1 MSYFSRTPSEKL
13 QDYLNRVHLRLKAAT
28 ASHGLGAAAI
38 AALALTVAG
47 VYFANEFAFSNSSVI
62 SARTLLFASVAA
74 VVVFLLIRPL
84 LGLGR
89 GKAAGHIEKQVPA
102 FDGRIDT
109 FVDQTEGKA
118 AGAENPFLDLLA
130 EDTMQV
136 AEAVPAEDVVEA
148 KSIFAYAAAG
158 VAALVVLIWLGNA
171 GPSYWSYGT
180 ARLWGGWLEPS
191 VSPLYQIIVEPGSK
205 TIRQG
210 ADLVVT
216 ARMIGFESP
225 TSQMLAKFESSVG
238 WEEAPMRKELDGA
251 GFEFLFAGVRE
262 PLRYRVA
269 AGGIESEEFQV
280 QVVEMP
286 NVETIRLTYHY
297 PKWAGLEN
305 LVEEDFGDIRAVV
318 GTEVEVE
325 VTLDKPLNDG
335 VLRLNDQESIS
346 MSAKDLTAVGRI
358 KVDKEGQYFVAALYE
373 GEVVRLTDDYF
384 ISLVP
389 DKKPTVKFRRPGRDW
404 RATNIEE
411 VAAEFEAADDFGL
424 RSFNIHYTV
433 NGGEAQS
440 APLPMR
446 RGAKTTRSS
455 HTFYLEEMGDSEPA
469 DSDAATGRP
478 RLVPGDIISYYA
490 AARDAKQSV
499 QTDMYFIEVRPYDF
513 ELREGQSGG
522 GMGMGGQDQQEIS
535 RRQKEIIAGTWNLIQ
550 DSGGTDQRTRAE
562 IRDNAT
568 LLSEIQLTLRDQA
581 KTLAERVRA
590 REIAGRGGEF
600 QKFVENLEKATE
612 YMAPAAAELKAQR
625 LRDSLS
631 PQQKSLQY
639 LRRAESIFRRIEVQ
653 RGRGGGGGGGGQA
666 SQDLLEMFELE
677 MDLEKNQYETG
688 GGMSSQQMDREVD
701 EALEKLKELA
711 RRQEKLAEQARRQPT
726 PTFSQRWQQEILR
739 REAEELK
746 RKLEELQRRQTA
758 QQQGSQQGSQQGGQ
772 QGGQQQSGQQG
783 GRQQGQQ
790 GGQQRASGLGAGGSR
805 LEQTIQRLEQATRD
819 MERASRAGGAQG
831 GRLGQQQAQAR
842 ARRAQERLQEAL
854 RSLQQQRLKE
864 AGDQLSNLR
873 RRADK
878 LAAQQADAAQTLRG
892 ALSHALDYIKKHG
905 DQARGRIPSGM
916 SPGEELELSDRKKAM
931 QEAVESMERDMQQ
944 ASRRLRETESG
955 RKLREALSDLQQSEL
970 GVRLRQAAEYIRQ
983 GYAAHIAQREET
995 VTAAINR
1002 LRDQLEQAE
1011 RLARAQGAGGS
1022 VSALERSLS
1031 RLEDLRQKLEQAAG
1045 MGRENDPNRRGP
1057 GPGESDQEGRQGA
1070 GGRRAGEQG
1079 QGGQQGE
1086 GEQPGQGQGRQQAQQ
1101 SGQGPGQ
1108 QRGRGEGPGRG
1119 RQPGQQGDGDQQGR
1133 QPGFG
1138 HGRGESRNQYGPGQ
1152 RRAGQSAGGSREGMW
1167 GPGGRIG
1174 SEQNWGSASNFG
1186 GRRGPGGAFMPDAE
1200 TRREMER
1207 AIREGARLVPGIT
1220 HQLRG
1225 SGIDEQELNELRRY
1239 VGGLSQDRFAG
1250 NPRLLQEEHRKLLS
1264 LIEQLE
1270 LQVRRQVEQDGGG
1283 ANVRAGASE
1292 PVPERYREAVAEYYR
1307 RLSQGR

>member
-13 QDYLNRVHLRLKAAT
+13 QDYLNCVHLRLKAVT
-28 ASHGLGAAAI
+28 ASRGLGAAAV
-38 AALALTVAG
+38 AALLLTVAG

-62 SARTLLFASVAA
+62 SARTLLFALLAA
-74 VVVFLLIRPL
+74 VVAFLLVRPL
-84 LGLGR
+84 LRMGR

-109 FVDQTEGKA
+109 FVDQTEGKSA
-118 AGAENPFLDLLA
+118 AAANPFLDLLA

-136 AEAVPAEDVVEA
+136 AEAVPAEDVVES
-148 KSIFAYAAAG
+148 KGIFAYAAAG
-158 VAALVVLIWLGNA
+158 VAALSVLIWLGTA
-171 GPSYWSYGT
+171 GPGYWSYGT
-180 ARLWGGWLEPS
+180 SRLWGGWLELS
-191 VSPLYQIIVEPGSK
+191 VSPLYRIIVEPGSR

-225 TSQMLAKFESSVG
+225 TAQVLAKFEGGIG
-238 WEEAPMRKELDGA
+238 WEEAPMRKELDGS

-269 AGGIESEEFQV
+269 AGGIESEEFHV

-286 NVETIRLTYHY
+286 NVESIRLTYHY
-297 PKWAGLEN
+297 PKWTGLEN
-305 LVEEDFGDIRAVV
+305 LVEEDFGDIRAVA
-318 GTEVEVE
+318 GTEVAVE
-325 VTLDKPLNDG
+325 VTVDKPLNDG
-335 VLRLNDQESIS
+335 VLRVNDQENVS
-346 MSAKDLTAVGRI
+346 MSSKNLTAVGRI
-358 KVDKEGQYFVAALYE
+358 KVDKEGQYFIAALYE

-389 DKKPTVKFRRPGRDW
+389 DKKPIVKFRRPGRDW
-404 RATNIEE
+404 KATNIEE
-411 VAAEFEAADDFGL
+411 VVAEFEASDDFGL
-424 RSFNIHYTV
+424 SSFKVHYTV
-433 NGGEAQS
+433 NGGEPQTE
-440 APLPMR
+440 PLPMR
-446 RGAKTTRSS
+446 RGAKTTKSS
-455 HTFYLEEMGDSEPA
+455 HTFYLEEMGDSEA
-469 DSDAATGRP
+469 AASDAATGST

-490 AARDAKQSV
+490 VARDAKKSV
-499 QTDMYFIEVRPYDF
+499 QTDMYFIEVRPFEF

-522 GMGMGGQDQQEIS
+522 MAMGGGQGQQEIS

-550 DSGGTDQRTRAE
+550 DSDGADQRTRSE

-581 KTLAERVRA
+581 RTLVERVRA
-590 REIAGRGGEF
+590 REIAGQGGDF
-600 QKFVENLEKATE
+600 KKFVENLEKATE
-612 YMAPAAAELKAQR
+612 YMAPAAAELKAQK

-631 PQQKSLQY
+631 PQQKALQY
-639 LRRAESIFRRIEVQ
+639 LRRAESIFRKIEVQ
-653 RGRGGGGGGGGQA
+653 RGGRGGGGGGEQA

-677 MDLEKNQYETG
+677 MDVEKNQYETG
-688 GGMSSQQMDREVD
+688 GGMSSQQVERELD

-711 RRQEKLAEQARRQPT
+711 RRQEKLAEQASRQPT

-746 RKLEELQRRQTA
+746 RKLEELERRQSA
-758 QQQGSQQGSQQGGQ
+758 SRQQGSQQGSQEGSQQGSQQGGRQ
-772 QGGQQQSGQQG
+772 QGSRSGQQQ
-783 GRQQGQQ
+783 R
-790 GGQQRASGLGAGGSR
+790 AGGSR

-819 MERASRAGGAQG
+819 MERASQAGGARG
-831 GRLGQQQAQAR
+831 GNAGQQQAQAR
-842 ARRAQERLQEAL
+842 ARRAQERLREAL
-854 RSLQQQRLKE
+854 RSLEQQRFKE
-864 AGDQLSNLR
+864 TGDHLSNLR

-878 LAAQQADAAQTLRG
+878 LAAQQADAAQALRG
-892 ALSHALDYIKKHG
+892 ALSHALDYIKKNG
-905 DQARGRIPSGM
+905 GQSRGRIPSGM

-955 RKLREALSDLQQSEL
+955 HKLREALSDLQQSEL

-1011 RLARAQGAGGS
+1011 RLAKAQGAGGS
-1022 VSALERSLS
+1022 DSGLERSLS
-1031 RLEDLRQKLEQAAG
+1031 RLEDLRKKLEQAAG
-1045 MGRENDPNRRGP
+1045 MGAEHDPNRRGP
-1057 GPGESDQEGRQGA
+1057 GPGRGEEEGQQGA
-1070 GGRRAGEQG
+1070 GGRRPGEDG
-1079 QGGQQGE
+1079 QGARQGE
-1086 GEQPGQGQGRQQAQQ
+1086 GKQPGQGQGGQQAQQ

-1119 RQPGQQGDGDQQGR
+1119 RQPGEQGGGDQQGSR
-1133 QPGFG
+1133 PGS
-1138 HGRGESRNQYGPGQ
+1138 GRGQGASRNQSGPGQ
-1152 RRAGQSAGGSREGMW
+1152 RQPGQNAGGSREEMW
-1167 GPGGRIG
+1167 GPGGRTG
-1174 SEQNWGSASNFG
+1174 SEQEWGSASNFG
-1186 GRRGPGGAFMPDAE
+1186 GRRRPGGGRMPDAE

-1207 AIREGARLVPGIT
+1207 AVREGARLVPGIT
-1220 HQLRG
+1220 RQLRG
-1225 SGIDEQELNELRRY
+1225 SGIDDQELSELRRY
-1239 VGGLSQDRFAG
+1239 VGGLSHDRFAG

-1283 ANVRAGASE
+1283 ANVRAGVNE
-1292 PVPERYREAVAEYYR
+1292 PVPEHYREAVAEYYR

>member
-13 QDYLNRVHLRLKAAT
+13 QDYLNRVHLRLKAVT
-28 ASHGLGAAAI
+28 ASRGLGATAI
-38 AALALTVAG
+38 GALSLTVAG
-47 VYFANEFAFSNSSVI
+47 VYFSNEFAFSNSSVI
-62 SARTLLFASVAA
+62 SARTLLFASLAA
-74 VVVFLLIRPL
+74 IVVFLLVRPL

-89 GKAAGHIEKQVPA
+89 GRAAGHIEKQVPA
-102 FDGRIDT
+102 FDGRIET
-109 FVDQTEGKA
+109 FVDKIEGTA
-118 AGAENPFLDLLA
+118 VGEPNPFLDLLA

-158 VAALVVLIWLGNA
+158 VAALTVLIWLGSA
-171 GPSYWSYGT
+171 GPGYWSYGT
-180 ARLWGGWLEPS
+180 SRLWGGWLEPS

-225 TSQMLAKFESSVG
+225 SAQMLAKFESGVG
-238 WEEAPMRKELDGA
+238 WEEAPMQKQLDGE
-251 GFEFLFAGVRE
+251 GFEFLFAGVGE
-262 PLRYRVA
+262 ALRYRIAA
-269 AGGIESEEFQV
+269 AGIQSEEFEV

-286 NVETIRLTYHY
+286 NVESIRLTYNY
-297 PKWAGLEN
+297 PKWTGLEK
-305 LVEEDFGDIRAVV
+305 LVEEEFGDIRAVA

-325 VTLDKPLNDG
+325 VTLDKPLTDG
-335 VLRLNDQESIS
+335 VLRVNNEESVS
-346 MSAKDLTAVGRI
+346 MSSKELTATGRI
-358 KVDKEGQYFVAALYE
+358 QVDKEGQYFIAALYE

-384 ISLVP
+384 VSIVP
-389 DKKPTVKFRRPGRDW
+389 DKKPTVKFRRPGRDR

-411 VAAEFEAADDFGL
+411 VVAEFEAADDFGL
-424 RSFNIHYTV
+424 RSFAVHYTV
-433 NGGEAQS
+433 NGGEPQTS
-440 APLPMR
+440 PLAAR
-446 RGAKTTRSS
+446 RGAKTARSS
-455 HTFYLEEMGDSEPA
+455 HTFYLEEMGEPEAA
-469 DSDAATGRP
+469 DTDAAPGSP
-478 RLVPGDIISYYA
+478 LLVPGDIISYYA
-490 AARDAKQSV
+490 VARDAKKSV
-499 QTDMYFIEVRPYDF
+499 QTDMYFIEVRPFDF

-522 GMGMGGQDQQEIS
+522 MGMGGGQGQQEIS

-550 DSGGTDQRTRAE
+550 DSSGADKRTRGE

-568 LLSEIQLTLRDQA
+568 LLAEIQLTLRDQA
-581 KTLAERVRA
+581 RTLVERVRA
-590 REIAGRGGEF
+590 REISGQGGDF
-600 QKFVENLEKATE
+600 KRFVENLEVAAE
-612 YMAPAAAELKAQR
+612 YMAPAAAELKAQK

-639 LRRAESIFRRIEVQ
+639 LRRAESIFRKIEVQ
-653 RGRGGGGGGGGQA
+653 RGGRGGGGGGEQA

-677 MDLEKNQYETG
+677 MDVEKNQYETG
-688 GGMSSQQMDREVD
+688 GGTSSQQVDREVD

-746 RKLEELQRRQTA
+746 RKLEELQRRQSA
-758 QQQGSQQGSQQGGQ
+758 SQQQGSQQGGQ
-772 QGGQQQSGQQG
+772 QSGQQQGQQQSGQQQGGQQG
-783 GRQQGQQ
+783 GRQQGGQSGQ
-790 GGQQRASGLGAGGSR
+790 QQRAGASPAGGSR

-819 MERASRAGGAQG
+819 MERASQAGGPKG
-831 GRLGQQQAQAR
+831 GSTGQQQAQAR

-854 RSLQQQRLKE
+854 RSLEQQRLKE
-864 AGDQLSNLR
+864 TGDHLSNLR

-878 LAAQQADAAQTLRG
+878 LAAQQADAARVLRG
-892 ALSHALDYIKKHG
+892 ALSHALDYIKKNG
-905 DQARGRIPSGM
+905 GQGRGRIPSGM
-916 SPGEELELSDRKKAM
+916 SPGEELELSDRKTAM
-931 QEAVESMERDMQQ
+931 QESVESMERDMQQ

-970 GVRLRQAAEYIRQ
+970 GVRLGQAAHHIRQ

-1002 LRDQLEQAE
+1002 LRDQLEEAE
-1011 RLARAQGAGGS
+1011 RLAKAQGAGGS
-1022 VSALERSLS
+1022 DNALARSLS

-1045 MGRENDPNRRGP
+1045 IGQENDPNRRGQ
-1057 GPGESDQEGRQGA
+1057 GPGEGEQEGQQGA
-1070 GGRRAGEQG
+1070 GGRRPGEQG

-1086 GEQPGQGQGRQQAQQ
+1086 GKQPGQGQGRQQAQQ
-1101 SGQGPGQ
+1101 NGQGPGQ
-1108 QRGRGEGPGRG
+1108 
-1119 RQPGQQGDGDQQGR
+1119 
-1133 QPGFG
+1133 
-1138 HGRGESRNQYGPGQ
+1138 GESPNQRGPGQ
-1152 RRAGQSAGGSREGMW
+1152 RQPGQSAGGSREGMW

-1174 SEQNWGSASNFG
+1174 SKQDWGSASNFG
-1186 GRRGPGGAFMPDAE
+1186 GRRGPGGGGMPDAE

-1207 AIREGARLVPGIT
+1207 AVREGARLVPGIT
-1220 HQLRG
+1220 QHLRG
-1225 SGIDEQELNELRRY
+1225 TGIDEQELGELRRY
-1239 VGGLSQDRFAG
+1239 VGGLPHDRFAG

-1270 LQVRRQVEQDGGG
+1270 LQVRRQVEQDAGGT
-1283 ANVRAGASE
+1283 NVRAGANE

>member
-13 QDYLNRVHLRLKAAT
+13 QDYLNRVHLRLKAAA
-28 ASHGLGAAAI
+28 ASRGLGATAI
-38 AALALTVAG
+38 GALSLTVAG

-62 SARTLLFASVAA
+62 SARALLFVSLAA
-74 VVVFLLIRPL
+74 IVVFLLVRPL

-89 GKAAGHIEKQVPA
+89 GKAAGHIERQVPA

-109 FVDQTEGKA
+109 FVDKTEGKA
-118 AGAENPFLDLLA
+118 AGESNPFLDLLA

-148 KSIFAYAAAG
+148 KGIFAYAAAG
-158 VAALVVLIWLGNA
+158 AAALAVLIWLGSA
-171 GPSYWSYGT
+171 GPGYWSYGT
-180 ARLWGGWLEPS
+180 SRVWGGWLDPS

-216 ARMIGFESP
+216 ARMIGFQSP
-225 TSQMLAKFESSVG
+225 TAQMLAKFESGVG
-238 WEEAPMRKELDGA
+238 WEEAPMRKQLDGE

-269 AGGIESEEFQV
+269 AGGIQSEDFEV
-280 QVVEMP
+280 QVVKMP
-286 NVETIRLTYHY
+286 NVESIRLTYHY
-297 PKWAGLEN
+297 PKWTGFEN

-318 GTEVEVE
+318 GTEVEIE

-335 VLRLNDQESIS
+335 VLRVNDQESVS
-346 MSAKDLTAVGRI
+346 MSSKDLMATGRI
-358 KVDKEGQYFVAALYE
+358 KVDKEGQYFIAALYE

-389 DKKPTVKFRRPGRDW
+389 DRKPTVKFRRPGRDW

-411 VAAEFEAADDFGL
+411 VVAEFEASDDFGL
-424 RSFNIHYTV
+424 RSFAVHYTV
-433 NGGEAQS
+433 NGGEPQT
-440 APLPMR
+440 APLAAR
-446 RGAKTTRSS
+446 RGAKTARSS
-455 HTFYLEEMGDSEPA
+455 HTFYLEEMGEPEAA
-469 DSDAATGRP
+469 DTDDAPGSP

-490 AARDAKQSV
+490 VARDAKKSV
-499 QTDMYFIEVRPYDF
+499 QTDMYFVEVRPYDF
-513 ELREGQSGG
+513 ELRQGQAGG
-522 GMGMGGQDQQEIS
+522 GMGMGGGQGQQEIS
-535 RRQKEIIAGTWNLIQ
+535 RRQKEIITGTWNLIQ
-550 DSGGTDQRTRAE
+550 DSTGADQRTRAE
-562 IRDNAT
+562 IRDNAM

-581 KTLAERVRA
+581 KTLVERVRA

-600 QKFVENLEKATE
+600 KKFVENLEQAAE
-612 YMAPAAAELKAQR
+612 FMAPAAAKLKAQE

-639 LRRAESIFRRIEVQ
+639 LRRAESIFRQIEVL
-653 RGRGGGGGGGGQA
+653 RGGRGGGGGGGQA

-688 GGMSSQQMDREVD
+688 GGMSSQQVDREID

-711 RRQEKLAEQARRQPT
+711 KRQEKLAEQARRQPT
-726 PTFSQRWQQEILR
+726 PTFSQRWKQEILR

-746 RKLEELQRRQTA
+746 RKLEELQRRQSA
-758 QQQGSQQGSQQGGQ
+758 SRQQGSQQGSQQGGQ
-772 QGGQQQSGQQG
+772 QSGQ
-783 GRQQGQQ
+783 QQ
-790 GGQQRASGLGAGGSR
+790 GGQQQGSQGSQQQRAGGSR

-819 MERASRAGGAQG
+819 MERASQAGGPQG
-831 GRLGQQQAQAR
+831 GRMGQQQAQAR
-842 ARRAQERLQEAL
+842 ARRAQERLREAL
-854 RSLQQQRLKE
+854 RSLEQQRLKE
-864 AGDQLSNLR
+864 TGDRLSNLR

-878 LAAQQADAAQTLRG
+878 LAAQQADVAQALRG
-892 ALSHALDYIKKHG
+892 ALSYALEYIKKNG
-905 DQARGRIPSGM
+905 GQARGRIPSGM

-931 QEAVESMERDMQQ
+931 QEAIESMERDMQQ

-970 GVRLRQAAEYIRQ
+970 GVRLRQAAEHIRQ

-1011 RLARAQGAGGS
+1011 RLAKAQRAGGNDS
-1022 VSALERSLS
+1022 GLERSLS

-1057 GPGESDQEGRQGA
+1057 GPGRGEQEGRQGA
-1070 GGRRAGEQG
+1070 DGRRPGEQG
-1079 QGGQQGE
+1079 QGGQ
-1086 GEQPGQGQGRQQAQQ
+1086 
-1101 SGQGPGQ
+1101 
-1108 QRGRGEGPGRG
+1108 RGEG
-1119 RQPGQQGDGDQQGR
+1119 RQPGQQGSGAQPGR

-1138 HGRGESRNQYGPGQ
+1138 QGRGESQNQYGPG
-1152 RRAGQSAGGSREGMW
+1152 RRQPGQSAGGSREGRW
-1167 GPGGRIG
+1167 GPGGRTG
-1174 SEQNWGSASNFG
+1174 SEQDWGSASNFG
-1186 GRRGPGGAFMPDAE
+1186 GRRVPGGSRMPDAE

-1225 SGIDEQELNELRRY
+1225 SGIDDQELSELRRF
-1239 VGGLSQDRFAG
+1239 VGRLSHDRFAG
-1250 NPRLLQEEHRKLLS
+1250 NPQLLQEEHRKLLS

-1270 LQVRRQVEQDGGG
+1270 LQVRRQVEQDQGG
-1283 ANVRAGASE
+1283 ANVRAGANE

>member
-28 ASHGLGAAAI
+28 ASRGLGAAAI
-38 AALALTVAG
+38 AALSLTVAG
-47 VYFANEFAFSNSSVI
+47 VYVANEFAFSNSSVI
-62 SARTLLFASVAA
+62 SARTLLFASVTAA
-74 VVVFLLIRPL
+74 VVFLVVRPVL
-84 LGLGR
+84 RLGR
-89 GKAAGHIEKQVPA
+89 GNAAGHIEKQVPA
-102 FDGRIDT
+102 FDGRIET
-109 FVDQTEGKA
+109 FVDKTEDKA

-148 KSIFAYAAAG
+148 RSIFAFAAAG
-158 VAALVVLIWLGNA
+158 LAAVVVLIWLGNA
-171 GPSYWSYGT
+171 GPGYWSYGT
-180 ARLWGGWLEPS
+180 SRLWGGWLEPS
-191 VSPLYQIIVEPGSK
+191 VSPLYQIVVEPGSK

-225 TSQMLAKFESSVG
+225 TAQMLANFENSVG
-238 WEEAPMRKELDGA
+238 WEEAPMQKALDGA
-251 GFEFLFAGVRE
+251 DFEFLFAGVRE
-262 PLRYRVA
+262 PLRYRIA
-269 AGGIESEEFQV
+269 AGGIGSEEFHV

-286 NVETIRLTYHY
+286 NVESIRLTYHY
-297 PKWAGLEN
+297 PKWTGLEK
-305 LVEEDFGDIRAVV
+305 LVEEDFGDIRAVA
-318 GTEVEVE
+318 GTEVDVE
-325 VTLDKPLNDG
+325 VTLNKPLSDG
-335 VLRLNDQESIS
+335 VLRVNDQESVS
-346 MSAKDLTAVGRI
+346 MSSKELTAVGRI
-358 KVDKEGQYFVAALYE
+358 KVDKEGQYFIAALYE

-411 VAAEFEAADDFGL
+411 VAAEFEAADDYGL
-424 RSFNIHYTV
+424 RSFKVHYTV
-433 NGGEAQS
+433 NGGEPQT

-446 RGAKTTRSS
+446 PGAKTTRSS
-455 HTFYLEEMGDSEPA
+455 HTFYLEEMGDAETDDSENTA
-469 DSDAATGRP
+469 ELS

-490 AARDAKQSV
+490 VARDAKRSV

-522 GMGMGGQDQQEIS
+522 GMGMQGGQDQQEIS
-535 RRQKEIIAGTWNLIQ
+535 RRQKEIIAGTWNLIR
-550 DSGGTDQRTRAE
+550 DSTGADQRTRAE

-590 REIAGRGGEF
+590 REIAGQGGEF
-600 QKFVENLEKATE
+600 KKFVENLEKATD
-612 YMAPAAAELKAQR
+612 YMAPAAAKLKAQK

-639 LRRAESIFRRIEVQ
+639 LRRAESIFRQIEVQ
-653 RGRGGGGGGGGQA
+653 RGGGGGGGGGGGQA

-688 GGMSSQQMDREVD
+688 GGMSSQQADREVD

-746 RKLEELQRRQTA
+746 RKLEELQRRQA
-758 QQQGSQQGSQQGGQ
+758 ASQQQGSQQGGQ
-772 QGGQQQSGQQG
+772 QSGQQQGQQQSGQQQGGQQG
-783 GRQQGQQ
+783 GRQQGSQS
-790 GGQQRASGLGAGGSR
+790 GQRPQAGASRGGSR

-819 MERASRAGGAQG
+819 MERASQAGGPKG
-831 GRLGQQQAQAR
+831 GSTGQQQTQAR

-854 RSLQQQRLKE
+854 RSLEQQRFKE
-864 AGDQLSNLR
+864 TGEHLSNLR

-878 LAAQQADAAQTLRG
+878 LAAQQADAAQALRG
-892 ALSHALDYIKKHG
+892 ALSYALDYIKKNG
-905 DQARGRIPSGM
+905 GQARGRIPSGM

-931 QEAVESMERDMQQ
+931 QEAVESMERDMQR

-970 GVRLRQAAEYIRQ
+970 GVRLRQAAHHIRQ

-1011 RLARAQGAGGS
+1011 RLAKARGAGGNDD
-1022 VSALERSLS
+1022 ALARSLS

-1045 MGRENDPNRRGP
+1045 MGQENDPDRRGM
-1057 GPGESDQEGRQGA
+1057 GPGESEQEAQQGA
-1070 GGRRAGEQG
+1070 GGRRPGEQG
-1079 QGGQQGE
+1079 QGGEQGE
-1086 GEQPGQGQGRQQAQQ
+1086 GKQPGQGQGRQQAQQ
-1101 SGQGPGQ
+1101 NGQ
-1108 QRGRGEGPGRG
+1108 GPGRG
-1119 RQPGQQGDGDQQGR
+1119 RQPGEQGSGDQQGR
-1133 QPGFG
+1133 QL
-1138 HGRGESRNQYGPGQ
+1138 
-1152 RRAGQSAGGSREGMW
+1152 GQSAGGSSEGTW

-1174 SEQNWGSASNFG
+1174 SEQEWGSASNFG
-1186 GRRGPGGAFMPDAE
+1186 GRRGPGGVRMPDAE

-1207 AIREGARLVPGIT
+1207 AVRDGARLVPGIT
-1220 HQLRG
+1220 QHLRG
-1225 SGIDEQELNELRRY
+1225 TGIDEQELKELRQY
-1239 VGGLSQDRFAG
+1239 VGGLPHDRFAG

-1270 LQVRRQVEQDGGG
+1270 LQVRRQVEQDAGG
-1283 ANVRAGASE
+1283 ANVRAGANE